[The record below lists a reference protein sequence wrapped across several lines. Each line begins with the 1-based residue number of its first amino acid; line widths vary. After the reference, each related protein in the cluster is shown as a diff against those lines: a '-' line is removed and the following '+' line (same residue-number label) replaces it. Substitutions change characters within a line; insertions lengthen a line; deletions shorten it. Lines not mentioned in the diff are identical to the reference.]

1 MRKLRVGIIGVGA
14 IATDPT
20 HGHIPNYLHIPDVE
34 VVAISDVNGNRAQHI
49 ANRYNIPLVYTHFR
63 EMLANAEV
71 DAVSIAVPNYLHAA
85 IAVGCLEKG
94 VHVLVEKPMAMTS
107 RDAER
112 MISAARAH
120 RRVLFPGMNNRF
132 REDSRALKLMMQQ
145 GALGEVYAAKAG
157 WLSRAGAG
165 ESSSWLTSKAQTGGG
180 PLWDTGIVILDLA
193 LWMLG
198 FPKVKSVS
206 GAIHKAK
213 GELPQL
219 ISPTETSPYPVED
232 AAMALVRFEDGR
244 HLSLEVSTANLTGDA
259 DDIYLRLQGTSGG
272 AELHNPE
279 MKGTDVLRVQ
289 GELFGTQ
296 MEFAPVLRESGV
308 PSHRNELKHFVDV
321 CLGRSEP
328 QVTPEQGYVGVRVI
342 EAIYESALCGREVSF
357 EVEPPCPEAEM
368 KVLEPEL
375 ELVPA

>member
-20 HGHIPNYLHIPDVE
+20 NGHIPNYLHLPEVE
-34 VVAISDVNGNRAQHI
+34 LVAISDVNGNRAQHI

-63 EMLANAEV
+63 EMLANAEL

-107 RDAER
+107 RDARR
-112 MISAARAH
+112 MIEAARTH
-120 RRVLFPGMNNRF
+120 KRVLFPGMNNRF

-157 WLSRAGAG
+157 WLSRAGTSEG
-165 ESSSWLTSKAQTGGG
+165 SSWLTSKAQTGGG

-198 FPKVKSVS
+198 FPKVKSIS
-206 GAIHKAK
+206 GAIHNAK

-232 AAMALVRFEDGR
+232 AATALIRFEDGR
-244 HLSLEVSTANLTGDA
+244 YLSLEVSTASLTGSN
-259 DDIYLRLQGTSGG
+259 DDIYLRLHGTSGG

-296 MEFAPVLRESGV
+296 MEFAPVLRESGI
-308 PSHRNELKHFVDV
+308 PSHRNELKHFIDV
-321 CLGRSEP
+321 CLGRAEP
-328 QVTPEQGYVGVRVI
+328 QITMEQGYIGVRLI
-342 EAIYESALCGREVSF
+342 EAIYESALSGREVPF
-357 EVEPPCPEAEM
+357 EVKEARRES
-368 KVLEPEL
+368 KTPVVEL
-375 ELVPA
+375 APASR